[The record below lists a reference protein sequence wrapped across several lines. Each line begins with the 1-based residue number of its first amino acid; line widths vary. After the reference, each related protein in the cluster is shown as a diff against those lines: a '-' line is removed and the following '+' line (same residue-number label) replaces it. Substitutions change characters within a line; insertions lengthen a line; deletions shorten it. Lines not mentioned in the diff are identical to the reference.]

1 LRRQVRWNRNIDA
14 GERFDWGGFRS
25 PKEKSHGSAVK
36 NKKRLQIPD
45 FHFRRLAAVL
55 TSFIGFAYLFVTSDY
70 VRAHMERHAA
80 AAAPQPQLPQIVST
94 Q

>member
-1 LRRQVRWNRNIDA
+1 MARPSRIRNAFKFLIFTSA
-14 GERFDWGGFRS
+14 GLLVF
-25 PKEKSHGSAVK
+25 
-36 NKKRLQIPD
+36 
-45 FHFRRLAAVL
+45 L